1 MVRRREKDDMEAG
14 KKRRVGEGKDDM
26 GAVEQMKATG
36 EMGEEGGDIG
46 DIKDGC
52 DDEMEGTSVTVTVTM

>member
-1 MVRRREKDDMEAG
+1 
-14 KKRRVGEGKDDM
+14 
-26 GAVEQMKATG
+26 MKVTG

-52 DDEMEGTSVTVTVTM
+52 DDVMEGTSVTVTVTM

>member
-1 MVRRREKDDMEAG
+1 MVRRRE
-14 KKRRVGEGKDDM
+14 KDDM

-46 DIKDGC
+46 DIIDGC

>member
-1 MVRRREKDDMEAG
+1 MIWRRVRRGGFGER
-14 KKRRVGEGKDDM
+14 EGKDDM
-26 GAVEQMKATG
+26 GGAVEQMKVTG

>member
-1 MVRRREKDDMEAG
+1 MIWRRVRRGGFGER
-14 KKRRVGEGKDDM
+14 EGKDDM
-26 GAVEQMKATG
+26 GGGAGEQMKVTG